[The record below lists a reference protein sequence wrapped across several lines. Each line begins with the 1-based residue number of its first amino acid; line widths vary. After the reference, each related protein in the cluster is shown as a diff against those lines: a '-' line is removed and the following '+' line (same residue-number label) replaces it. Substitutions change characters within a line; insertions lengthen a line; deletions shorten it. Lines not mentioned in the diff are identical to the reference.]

1 MIVLH
6 RCVWRLRLVLGG
18 ALLNASSYVLPPGVG
33 RVVLVEVLRREAG
46 QDPRAIADLLAEMGA
61 P

>member
-1 MIVLH
+1 LIALR

-18 ALLNASSYVLPPGVG
+18 ALLNAASHVLPPGVG
-33 RVVLVEVLRREAG
+33 RVVLVEVLRRQAG
-46 QDPRAIADLLAEMGA
+46 KDPRAIADLLAEMGA